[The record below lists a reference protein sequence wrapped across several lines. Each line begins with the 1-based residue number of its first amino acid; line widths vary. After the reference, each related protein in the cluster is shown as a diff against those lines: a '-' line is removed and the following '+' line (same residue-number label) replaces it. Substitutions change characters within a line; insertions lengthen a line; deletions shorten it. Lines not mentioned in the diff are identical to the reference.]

1 MSTSLTPSSMNPPI
15 AIRRATPSDGFLVEA
30 LTRRIWTGRV
40 SAESTVFHE
49 TPETVAA
56 QIAKGGAVILE
67 AGDQPIGSGRWVS
80 VPGPQGQGRWM
91 EVKRIGVLPEF
102 TGRGYGARILEA
114 LEEMGRAQALAGAQL
129 AIRADQPRL
138 IDFYAGLGYVLAPD
152 VELTTPNPRSPPPTG
167 MRKWF

>member
-1 MSTSLTPSSMNPPI
+1 MNPPI

-40 SAESTVFHE
+40 SAESTVFRE

-67 AGDQPIGSGRWVS
+67 AGEIPIGSGRWVP

-91 EVKRIGVLPEF
+91 EVKRVGILPEF

-138 IDFYAGLGYVLAPD
+138 IDFYAGLGYLLAPD
-152 VELTTPNPRSPPPTG
+152 VELTTPNPRSPPPIG

>member
-1 MSTSLTPSSMNPPI
+1 MTTLI

-40 SAESTVFHE
+40 SAESTVFQE

-56 QIAKGGAVILE
+56 QISKGGAVILE
-67 AGDQPIGSGRWVS
+67 AGGAPIGSGRWVG

-91 EVKRIGVLPEF
+91 EIKRIGVLPGF
-102 TGRGYGARILEA
+102 TKRGFGARLLEA
-114 LEEMGRAQALAGAQL
+114 LEEMGREQALAGAQL
-129 AIRADQPRL
+129 AIRTDQPRL
-138 IDFYAGLGYVLAPD
+138 VDFYAGLGYALAED
-152 VELTTPNPRSPPPTG
+152 VELTTPNPRSPPPIG